1 MAMTGLDLP
10 LGTPLPSFRLPWGG
24 QPETWS
30 SEQAQGK
37 PLLVLFIC
45 NHCPYVIHI
54 ASRLAELA
62 KKWQEQGVVVVG
74 INSNDPETYPDDA
87 PEKMPAEAA
96 RAGYD
101 FPYLFDAEQS
111 VAKAFRAACTPDIF
125 LFDTAGKLFYHGQFD
140 AARPKNDL
148 PVTGADLDA
157 AVQALLAGQPAP
169 SAVQP
174 CMGCSIKWRPG
185 NEPQ

>member
-10 LGTPLPSFRLPWGG
+10 LGTSLPDFTLPVGG
-24 QPETWS
+24 KEGNWS
-30 SEQAQGK
+30 TTQASGR

-54 ASRLAELA
+54 ADKLGELA
-62 KKWQEQGVVVVG
+62 KGWQHEGLAVVA

-87 PEKMPAEAA
+87 PEKMPAEAT

-101 FPYLFDAEQS
+101 FPYLFDADQS
-111 VAKAFRAACTPDIF
+111 VAKTFRAACTPDIF
-125 LFDTAGKLFYHGQFD
+125 LFDAAGKLFYHGQFD
-140 AARPKNDL
+140 AARPKNDA
-148 PVTGADLDA
+148 PVTGRDLDA
-157 AVQALLAGQPAP
+157 AVHAVLAGQTSP
-169 SAVQP
+169 SDVQP

>member
-1 MAMTGLDLP
+1 MAMTSIDLP
-10 LGTPLPSFRLPWGG
+10 LGTALPQFTLPLGG
-24 QPETWS
+24 RAGTWS
-30 SEQAQGK
+30 TSQAAGK

-54 ASRLAELA
+54 AQQLA
-62 KKWQEQGVVVVG
+62 KLADAWQRDGLAVVA

-87 PEKMPAEAA
+87 PEKMPVEAE
-96 RAGYD
+96 RAGYH
-101 FPYLFDAEQS
+101 FPYLFDADQS

-125 LFDTAGKLFYHGQFD
+125 LFDAEGKLFYHGQFD

-157 AVQALLAGQPAP
+157 AVRAVLAGQEAP
-169 SAVQP
+169 RQVQP

-185 NEPQ
+185 NEPN